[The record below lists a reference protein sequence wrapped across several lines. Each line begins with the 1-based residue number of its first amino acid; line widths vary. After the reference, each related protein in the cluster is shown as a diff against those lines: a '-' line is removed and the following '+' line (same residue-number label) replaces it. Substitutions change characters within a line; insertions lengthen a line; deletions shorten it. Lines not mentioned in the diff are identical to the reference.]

1 MKMIFAVVSSDDASS
16 VQKALIKEHFQ
27 ATKLSSTGGFLM
39 KGNTTFLI
47 GAEDDKVQRIIEV
60 IGNHSKQRKKIIPN
74 SVISE
79 FGMLSTSPVEITVGG
94 ATVFV
99 LNVEQFAKL

>member
-1 MKMIFAVVSSDDASS
+1 MKLIFAIVSTDDAGS
-16 VQKALIKEHFQ
+16 VQKALIKGHYQ

-47 GAEDDKVQRIIEV
+47 GANDDKVDDVIEL
-60 IGNHSKQRKKIIPN
+60 IGNHSCQRKKMIPN

-79 FGMLSTSPVEITVGG
+79 YGMLSSAPVEITVGG
-94 ATVFV
+94 ATIFV
-99 LNVEQFAKL
+99 LNVEMFKKL

>member
-1 MKMIFAVVSSDDASS
+1 MKLVIAIVSSDDANN

-27 ATKLSSTGGFLM
+27 ATKLATTGGFLM
-39 KGNTTFLI
+39 KGNTTYLI
-47 GAEDDKVQRIIEV
+47 GAEDDKIPTIIEV

-74 SVISE
+74 SVINE
-79 FGMLSTSPVEITVGG
+79 FGMLATSPVEVTVGG

-99 LNVEQFAKL
+99 VNVEQFHKL

>member
-1 MKMIFAVVSSDDASS
+1 MKMIIAIVSSDDATN
-16 VQKALIKEHFQ
+16 VQKGLIKEHYQ
-27 ATKLSSTGGFLM
+27 ATKLATTGGFLM

-47 GAEDDKVQRIIEV
+47 GADDEKVSDIINI

-79 FGMLSTSPVEITVGG
+79 FGMLSTAPIEVTVGG
-94 ATVFV
+94 ATIFV
-99 LNVEQFAKL
+99 LNVEQFVKL

>member
-94 ATVFV
+94 ATIFV